1 MERRAQV
8 VVEHALRWLSQV
20 PNGPFF
26 LWVHL
31 YDAHDPYDPPSPYK
45 QRFAAQPYD
54 GEIAYADACVGEL
67 LDALRQ
73 HGLYDETMIA
83 VMADHG
89 ESLGA
94 PREHPRSVS
103 VR

>member
-1 MERRAQV
+1 MPWAGSARAKKPV
-8 VVEHALRWLSQV
+8 
-20 PNGPFF
+20 F

-31 YDAHDPYDPPSPYK
+31 YDAHDPYDPPEPYK

-54 GEIAYADACVGEL
+54 GEIAYADACVGKL
-67 LDALRQ
+67 LDALRK

-89 ESLGA
+89 ESLA
-94 PREHPRSVS
+94 PTERTRMEFFCTTKLSTCLC
-103 VR
+103 